1 MKLLMV
7 HHNGKANIIRLHLQ
21 EAEDGFLR
29 AACQEL
35 GGIPSCREVNGIL
48 ENAIAVEYSIKDA
61 TAEGFYLNMPVYY
74 MNNDIEEK
82 TLTYGPVLLAKK
94 IYRNGE
100 EFILGLSDR
109 EIKMLCSKMRIHPD
123 NLRQHL

>member
-74 MNNDIEEK
+74 MNNDINEK
-82 TLTYGPVLLAKK
+82 TLIYGPVFLLQRKSIGMGK
-94 IYRNGE
+94 I
-100 EFILGLSDR
+100 LSLD
-109 EIKMLCSKMRIHPD
+109 
-123 NLRQHL
+123 